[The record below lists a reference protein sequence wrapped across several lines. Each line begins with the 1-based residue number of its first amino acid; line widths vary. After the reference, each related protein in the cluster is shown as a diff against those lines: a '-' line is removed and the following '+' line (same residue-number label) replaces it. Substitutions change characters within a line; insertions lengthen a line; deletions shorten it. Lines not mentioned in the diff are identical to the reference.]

1 MARWNFVSRAILNG
15 IAVRLWP
22 RAGYRRGMDSA
33 ATHPPTRFWNR
44 TVPVA
49 VARASIGASA
59 AIPAGII
66 LVAPVGGERAW
77 VAVVGW
83 LVFLAVVAAA
93 IALWR
98 TPTELWRVVRRALV
112 AFAAV
117 FWVGAPIISI
127 LAGEAPVGGVVEI
140 LYLVAFVV
148 APIVAI
154 SVPLEAVV
162 ATRRR
167 RALQKPA
174 R

>member
-1 MARWNFVSRAILNG
+1 M
-15 IAVRLWP
+15 
-22 RAGYRRGMDSA
+22 
-33 ATHPPTRFWNR
+33 
-44 TVPVA
+44 A
-49 VARASIGASA
+49 VARATIGASA
-59 AIPAGII
+59 VIPVGII
-66 LVAPVGGERAW
+66 LVASMGGERAW
-77 VAVVGW
+77 IAVVGW
-83 LVFLAVVAAA
+83 LVFLAVLGAPLVF
-93 IALWR
+93 WR
-98 TPTELWRVVRRALV
+98 TPAPLWRVVRRALV